1 MKAFLSIL
9 GLWNYDDT
17 IFANF
22 NVPTGLDRDVAINK
36 ILFDCAELGLV
47 YTDPDI
53 VKVLIKNWSDTNS
66 ENWAKIYAA
75 LIEQYD
81 PLHNYDKHEEWTDD
95 RTIANDSTSTDNGHN
110 EHDVAGFNDNQ
121 ILVHDYK
128 DTLYNQNVIDH
139 DGTDNLD
146 HLGHIYG
153 NIGVK
158 TSQSMLTEEVEL
170 RTAYNMYQII
180 TNSFKKTFC
189 VMVY

>member
-180 TNSFKKTFC
+180 ANSFKKTFC